1 MENSLDSTRQHKE
14 TCNGSTADTQ
24 ESHLSR
30 NAFEDETSRRK
41 ASWEERRTCTRR
53 RTTDRES
60 GNGSRSPEIAPRGLR
75 WARLSRESTCGTAR
89 LRSRSST
96 WSCATGAAGTTGSV
110 LGTRLETAESEPSG
124 LVAVVDETEV
134 KSGDG
139 VSYVLVAVLLSE
151 SETAAQSMRELV
163 FAPDRTRPFH
173 WKKEGS
179 HNQEGARQ
187 LIRRHAVGT
196 YVPAQATSRSGTE
209 RARAA
214 LMAELVDRV
223 ANDGIDHL
231 IIESRGTKGDD
242 RDRAVVLDRLRGLA
256 SCEFSYQ
263 WSPKKEPLLWYAD
276 ALAGASR
283 DAVGNGACAPI
294 AELQSDLITPRV
306 EWIEPA
312 QTNA

>member
-14 TCNGSTADTQ
+14 TWNGSTADTQ

-30 NAFEDETSRRK
+30 NAFEDETSRPK
-41 ASWEERRTCTRR
+41 ASWEERRKCTRR
-53 RTTDRES
+53 RTTDREP

-75 WARLSRESTCGTAR
+75 WARLSRESACGTAR

-110 LGTRLETAESEPSG
+110 LGTRLETAESEPCG

-139 VSYVLVAVLLSE
+139 VSYV
-151 SETAAQSMRELV
+151 
-163 FAPDRTRPFH
+163 
-173 WKKEGS
+173 
-179 HNQEGARQ
+179 
-187 LIRRHAVGT
+187 
-196 YVPAQATSRSGTE
+196 
-209 RARAA
+209 
-214 LMAELVDRV
+214 LVDRV

-256 SCEFSYQ
+256 SCGFSYQ